1 MLGLLYGL
9 SAVGPPECA
18 FKNYGVEIS
27 SDEAEKLIEGFF
39 ELYPAIA
46 TDHDDVLAELHE
58 TGSVDRV
65 TLAGRRRDRI
75 TNRNEALNAPIQG
88 SAANGLKL
96 AMSLVYRRLK
106 RFDGTAFIIGTFH
119 DELLVECDEADA
131 KEVLEIIKTSMLEAM
146 DGLVNAGELKVP
158 IKVTGGTTKSW
169 SKD

>member
-9 SAVGPPECA
+9 SAVGLPEYA

-27 SDEAEKLIEGFF
+27 PDEAEELIEGFF

-46 TDHDDVLAELHE
+46 TDHQDVLAELHE

-88 SAANGLKL
+88 SAADGLKL
-96 AMSLVYRRLK
+96 AMSLVYRRLM

-119 DELLVECDEADA
+119 DELLVECDEVDA
-131 KEVLEIIKTSMLEAM
+131 KEVLEIVKTSMLEAM
-146 DGLVNAGELKVP
+146 DGLVNAGELNVP
-158 IKVTGGTTKSW
+158 IEVTGGITKSW